1 MRPHGSP
8 LFLTI
13 VVLLLISIVVFLTA
27 LHGRPLE
34 NLLALAPK
42 KHTVPKPDVRAW
54 ANKQT
59 GLYYCP
65 DSKLYGG
72 TETGR
77 YMSQEQ
83 ALQAGYR
90 PAAEEYCH

>member
-1 MRPHGSP
+1 MRPVVSPP
-8 LFLTI
+8 LFTL
-13 VVLLLISIVVFLTA
+13 VVLLLISIVVFLAA
-27 LHGRPLE
+27 LHWQPLDT
-34 NLLALAPK
+34 LFGLAPK
-42 KHTVPKPDVRAW
+42 KHSVPRPDARVW

-72 TETGR
+72 AETGR
-77 YMSQEQ
+77 YMPQEQ

-90 PAAEEYCH
+90 PAGQEYCQ